1 MQKAEEKRQVEL
13 ARIQK
18 EKEAEAESLRI
29 EIEEYLVRKIMNSL
43 DSKKN

>member
-1 MQKAEEKRQVEL
+1 MKQKAIEKERLEQERQAEL

-29 EIEEYLVRKIMNSL
+29 EDNLVR
-43 DSKKN
+43 